1 MSQRVR
7 LRLGGWER
15 SLCLVLADGNLGVG
29 GGMGGG
35 RREKRR
41 GMWDL
46 RGVRWLWWTDLG
58 VRISDRGL

>member
-35 RREKRR
+35 STEKRG
-41 GMWDL
+41 GMRDL
-46 RGVRWLWWTDLG
+46 GGVRRLWWTDLG

>member
-46 RGVRWLWWTDLG
+46 RGVRWL
-58 VRISDRGL
+58 